1 MSQLLTSVSSLA
13 SQSSFDDSI
22 FDFDRFN
29 DQPKVQVYSNSQYL
43 GAAYAIMCAMMNHKT
58 SFIQSVWT
66 YVISILGAYKEGV
79 SWDVIT
85 LEEALV
91 IIKTKPIKDLVNISM
106 LSLYNEMIEAITVS
120 SANISL
126 DNTCVSFGVNSS
138 FDMPF
143 GPLDF
148 GLIINGEIRRRTKF
162 SYIDD
167 YTRYVDL
174 SYLVSGNGSGKPVL
188 KGCYICDF
196 KVPVLS
202 KENNFRRTVSRWDV
216 ISLSIS
222 INYPQTFDP
231 KTVKGSTLDG
241 LVDFVY
247 QNFDTSSFNINLSFG
262 SSDYTKKIC
271 ARYNVQTVQYST
283 LLQFLKDGNFFN
295 FLNVDNEHKIN
306 IFNVQAFLGIGRFFR
321 KDTILDEFYGKRSD
335 GMLFERDGEFHY
347 NDVTVSKLGLLWN
360 MNKEL
365 FTKINYV
372 GVTTKGMN
380 SQAVA
385 VRTHFNNS
393 EIKFYDKD
401 GNGEENSKLK
411 ANVYYLDVSTAL
423 VDPDI
428 WSNALVINDAY
439 PDDNEIDTIRSL
451 NANVTFASQVMQAGA
466 IGCVFK
472 GNVFNGI
479 PKIPDYVVK
488 IFGHGSIHN
497 GEVFFAVFADGI
509 EVPNGIEIKDVVA
522 NVLVGNYARGYRRE
536 IVSKPIVDGYYYN
549 TPLVL
554 RCPKSQLLRRKANI
568 TLADIDGIEEDF
580 IQVPQQATKFSIALS
595 LVPIFKKLPNYDS
608 IKFESFVSNY
618 RNASHDLATIKNM
631 YAQYISPTKVN
642 VIKNVGVKPI
652 HGEYSY
658 YISNLSDP
666 NYRKINKI
674 DCSEQV
680 IAIVI
685 SQLSDSKDPTI
696 TKNKF
701 NDLVKSISDAL
712 TDPDT
717 I

>member
-1 MSQLLTSVSSLA
+1 MSQLLTSVSSSV

-43 GAAYAIMCAMMNHKT
+43 GAAYAIMNAMMNRKT

-79 SWDVIT
+79 SWDVIA

-106 LSLYNEMIEAITVS
+106 LSLYNEMIEAITIS
-120 SANISL
+120 SANIFL
-126 DNTCVSFGVNSS
+126 HDTCISFGLNSS
-138 FDMPF
+138 FDIPF

-148 GLIINGEIRRRTKF
+148 GLIINGEIRRKTKF
-162 SYIDD
+162 SLIDD

-188 KGCYICDF
+188 KGSYTCDF

-202 KENNFRRTVSRWDV
+202 KENNFQRNVSRWDV
-216 ISLSIS
+216 TSLSIS

-241 LVDFVY
+241 LVDYVY
-247 QNFDTSSFNINLSFG
+247 HNFDPSGFNINLSFG
-262 SSDYTKKIC
+262 SVDYTKRLC

-283 LLQFLKDGNFFN
+283 LLRFLKEGNFFN
-295 FLNVDNEHKIN
+295 FLNVNNEQKIN
-306 IFNVQAFLGIGRFFR
+306 IFNVQALLGIGRFFR

-335 GMLFERDGEFHY
+335 GMLFERDHEFHY
-347 NDVTVSKLGLLWN
+347 NDITVSKLGLLWN

-385 VRTHFNNS
+385 VRTHFNDS
-393 EIKFYDKD
+393 DIKFYDKD

-411 ANVYYLDVSTAL
+411 ASVYYLDVSTAL

-428 WSNALVINDAY
+428 WRDVLVINDAY

-466 IGCVFK
+466 VGCVFK

-479 PKIPDYVVK
+479 PKISDYVVK
-488 IFGHGSIHN
+488 IVGHGSIHN

-509 EVPNGIEIKDVVA
+509 EVPNGIDIRDVVA
-522 NVLVGNYARGYRRE
+522 NVLVGNYARGYRRD
-536 IVSKPIVDGYYYN
+536 IVSKPIVDGYYDN

-554 RCPKSQLLRRKANI
+554 RAPKSQLLKRKANI

-580 IQVPQQATKFSIALS
+580 IQVPQQATKFSIASS
-595 LVPIFKKLPNYDS
+595 LAPIFKKSSNYDS
-608 IKFESFVSNY
+608 IKFESFVSRY
-618 RNASHDLATIKNM
+618 RNASYDLATIKNM
-631 YAQYISPTKVN
+631 YAQHISPTEVN
-642 VIKNVGVKPI
+642 VIKSVGVKPL

-658 YISNLSDP
+658 YISSLSDP
-666 NYRKINKI
+666 NYRKKNNIVCSDEVIEVLIN
-674 DCSEQV
+674 
-680 IAIVI
+680 
-685 SQLSDSKDPTI
+685 QLGASKDPTI
-696 TKNKF
+696 TKAKF
-701 NDLVKSISDAL
+701 NDLVKFISDAL
-712 TDPDT
+712 TDSDA